1 MDEHQKKLLVR
12 QNLQLQK
19 YLSKAM
25 EYEEKERI
33 AGRIGIRITK
43 RITMRPQ
50 CV

>member
-1 MDEHQKKLLVR
+1 MDEHQKKMLVR

-33 AGRIGIRITK
+33 KVAPLSRT
-43 RITMRPQ
+43 
-50 CV
+50 VF